1 MIDRKRLLA
10 LAMSICLTITLL
22 PSFSLAAAGPVPS
35 PWKSQNIGSPSLAG
49 SATYDPANGK
59 FAVSG
64 AGQDIWE
71 TSDQFNFVYQ
81 PWTGNG
87 AIVALVS
94 SQTDTNEYAKA
105 GITFRE
111 SLNANA
117 KHVDLVLTP
126 KHGLR
131 FQYRTAT
138 GGTTKDVSSASTNPY
153 WIKLERTGTTIKGY
167 VSNNGLNWGDLGSV
181 TVSLS
186 NSLYVGLAVSSHKT
200 TALSHAVF
208 ENVKVNNS
216 GDVYPP
222 TAPTGLKVDN
232 KTNTSV
238 SISWTASLDDVGVT
252 GYDLYKD
259 GVLAQANVTGTSY
272 TFNGLTADTTYSF
285 TIKAKDA
292 AGQVSEASSPLSV
305 TTSTQNDTQSP
316 TVPTGLASPS
326 KTSSTV
332 NLTWTASTDNVG
344 VYQYDVFNNGALA
357 TSVSG
362 TSATI
367 SGLNANTTYSFT
379 VKARDVA
386 GNISAA
392 SSALSVK
399 TNATSSDPY
408 TTQVV
413 GNNLQV
419 PWALD
424 FASDGRIFFTE
435 RNSGRIRVII
445 NGVVQSTPVITL
457 GSPFYYMP
465 NSEGGLLGIA
475 LDPNFATNH
484 YIYIYHT
491 YKTSDNKVL
500 NRVVRLKE
508 NNNKAT
514 VDKVLLDKLP
524 GAVYHNGGRIKVGPD
539 GKLYFGNGN
548 YGHAEET
555 LSYLGGKIFRINLDG
570 TIPSDNPFG
579 PNSPIYSR
587 GHRNPQGLAW
597 QPGTNRLF
605 QSEHGE
611 SSTDEINF
619 VTPGA
624 NYGWPKYSGSNHNA
638 SGITAPLIYAQG
650 TTWAPSGITF
660 VTQGPWKGDLLVAN
674 LKGQQ
679 IIKMRVV
686 EKNGKPTISSS
697 DLTYL
702 YKNQYGRIRD
712 VVEAPDGSIY
722 FVTSNNGDKNGNG
735 TPDKIVRLVPN
746 F

>member
-1 MIDRKRLLA
+1 M
-10 LAMSICLTITLL
+10 L
-22 PSFSLAAAGPVPS
+22 PSFGLAAAGPVPT
-35 PWKSQNIGSPSLAG
+35 PWKAQNIGSPALKG
-49 SATYDPANGK
+49 SATFDPSSGK
-59 FAVSG
+59 FSVSG
-64 AGQDIWE
+64 AGTDIWG
-71 TSDQFNFVYQ
+71 TSDQFNYVYQ
-81 PWTGNG
+81 PWTGDG
-87 AIVALVS
+87 AIIALVS
-94 SQTDTNEYAKA
+94 SQTNTNEYAKA
-105 GITFRE
+105 GVMFRE
-111 SLNANA
+111 SLNANS

-126 KHGLR
+126 QNGLA
-131 FQYRTAT
+131 FQYRSAT
-138 GGTTKDVSSASTNPY
+138 GGTTKDVKAASTNPY
-153 WIKLERTGTTIKGY
+153 WIKLERTGNTIKGY
-167 VSNNGLNWGDLGSV
+167 VSNNGLNWGDLGSA
-181 TVSLS
+181 TVAMSK
-186 NSLYVGLAVSSHKT
+186 SLYIGLAVSSHNT
-200 TALSHAVF
+200 NALSTVSF
-208 ENVKVNNS
+208 ENVKVNSS

-222 TAPTGLKVDN
+222 TAPTDLKVEN
-232 KTNTSV
+232 KSNNSV

-252 GYDLYKD
+252 GYDVYKD
-259 GVLAQANVTGTSY
+259 GVLAQANVAGTAY
-272 TFNGLTADTTYSF
+272 TFNGLKANTSYSF
-285 TIKAKDA
+285 TVKAKDA
-292 AGQVSEASSPLSV
+292 AGQVSEASSPLAV
-305 TTSTQNDTQSP
+305 TTSSQNDTQSP
-316 TVPTGLASPS
+316 TAPSGLTSPS
-326 KTSSTV
+326 KTSSSV
-332 NLTWTASTDNVG
+332 NLSWTASTDNVG

-357 TSVSG
+357 TTTSG

-379 VKARDVA
+379 VKAKDLA
-386 GNISAA
+386 GNVSAA

-408 TTQVV
+408 TVQVV

-484 YIYIYHT
+484 YLYIYHT
-491 YKTSDNKVL
+491 YKTSDNKVK
-500 NRVVRLKE
+500 NRVVRLIEKD
-508 NNNKAT
+508 NKAT
-514 VDKVLLDKLP
+514 IDKVLISDLP

-555 LSYLGGKIFRINLDG
+555 LNYLGGKIFRINLDG

-660 VTQGPWKGDLLVAN
+660 VTKGPWKGDLLVAN

-686 EKNGKPTISSS
+686 EKNGKPTISSG

-735 TPDKIVRLVPN
+735 SPDKIVRLVPN